1 MAYYKN
7 QYGELTSTAG
17 LAMDDFDTGKDIQK
31 AKMASEEEKERI
43 RADAQRY
50 GADASAGAHRFG
62 SQTSADAQIEAAR
75 LRAAAGYVKG
85 GPVVHVGYKHSN
97 DPMYAKYSSTMDS
110 SLLAKNRKRT

>member
-7 QYGELTSTAG
+7 RYGELTSTYG
-17 LAMDDFDTGKDIQK
+17 LVGDDSDTGKDIQK
-31 AKMASEEEKERI
+31 AKIEADKENERV

-50 GADASAGAHRFG
+50 GADTSAGAHRFG